1 MKIGFVGAGN
11 MGGAIIRGI
20 LNRQLFS
27 PQDILASSLPSP
39 QLDQMVADTGVI
51 LCPDNS
57 DLIETSEI
65 VLLAVTPQVK
75 PAVLQA
81 AAPAILRRRPLLVS
95 IAAGTSLQQLQ
106 NFVAAET
113 SLPIIRVMPNI
124 NAQAGEGAAA
134 VCGNSWVSKEQI
146 DTILGIFRTFG
157 KAWELP
163 EKDFGI
169 FAAIAGCSPAYAC
182 LFIDALS
189 RAAVKHGL
197 PKDLA
202 TRIAAQAVYGSA
214 RMVMETDDT
223 PWDLIDKVCSP
234 GGTTVAGLIALEDN
248 AFVSSVIRAIDAAIA
263 KDHEL
268 LNGQ

>member
-11 MGGAIIRGI
+11 MGGAIIRSI

-27 PQDILASSLPSP
+27 PQDILISSLPSP
-39 QLDQMVADTGVI
+39 QLDQLLADTGVI

-57 DLIETSEI
+57 NLIEKSDI
-65 VLLAVTPQVK
+65 VFLAVKPQVM

-95 IAAGTSLQQLQ
+95 IAA
-106 NFVAAET
+106 ET

-124 NAQAGEGAAA
+124 NALAGEGAAA
-134 VCGNSWVSKEQI
+134 VCGNPWVSKEQI
-146 DTILGIFRTFG
+146 DAILGIFRAFG
-157 KAWELP
+157 KAWEIP

-268 LNGQ
+268 LNGN

>member
-27 PQDILASSLPSP
+27 PQDILVSSLPSP
-39 QLDQMVADTGVI
+39 QLDQLVADTGVI

-57 DLIETSEI
+57 NLIEKSDI
-65 VLLAVTPQVK
+65 VFLAVKPQVM

-106 NFVAAET
+106 NFAAAET

-124 NAQAGEGAAA
+124 NALAGEGAAA
-134 VCGNSWVSKEQI
+134 VCGNPWVSKEQT
-146 DTILGIFRTFG
+146 DAILNIFRAFG

-163 EKDFGI
+163 EKDFGT
-169 FAAIAGCSPAYAC
+169 FAAVAGCSPAYAC

-189 RAAVKHGL
+189 RTAVKHGL

-248 AFVSSVIRAIDAAIA
+248 AFVSSVIRAIDAAIT

-268 LNGQ
+268 LNGN